1 MRLGTGFDNRARLC
15 LTLALHRVQCVPR
28 LLSSE
33 CSACVRAGVH
43 AHVLHYIGAAA
54 RLLCPGV
61 QHLTCV

>member
-1 MRLGTGFDNRARLC
+1 MRLGTAFDNRARLC

-43 AHVLHYIGAAA
+43 AHEM
-54 RLLCPGV
+54 CCTTSV
-61 QHLTCV
+61 QRQGCSALECNI